1 MIKFHFSKKEYIK
14 NKSSILN
21 RIKNKFKKQKVIMR
35 SSGFKEDK
43 KKSLAGKYKS
53 FLNVDVNSKYLEL
66 NINKMFFDLKDIRDK
81 IFIQKYIFNTEF
93 AGVLFTETVEN
104 MSPYYVINC
113 DYSKK
118 TNLIT
123 SGSYNPTM
131 EVHNV
136 YKYSKKKYPK
146 KFVNL
151 LKIVNKIE
159 KIFPNNLL
167 DIEFAKKVTKF
178 IYFSVDH

>member
-1 MIKFHFSKKEYIK
+1 
-14 NKSSILN
+14 
-21 RIKNKFKKQKVIMR
+21 
-35 SSGFKEDK
+35 
-43 KKSLAGKYKS
+43 
-53 FLNVDVNSKYLEL
+53 
-66 NINKMFFDLKDIRDK
+66 MFFDLKDIRDK

-167 DIEFAKKVTKF
+167 DIEFAKKGNK
-178 IYFSVDH
+178 IYIFQCRSLKSKSKNLDKHDLNLEIQNISKKIKKIFLYNPTLKGNSSLLSNMADWNPAEMIGA